1 MSASERIVVMNLD
14 LLGLALPKLLDFLGI
29 TGDDAV
35 AIIDSLKAR
44 QAVLGYV
51 REKKPDELWYRCI
64 ATTPSG
70 GISKFILSVDNA
82 GFVKAF
88 TTERGSP
95 AP

>member
-1 MSASERIVVMNLD
+1 MNID

-51 REKKPDELWYRCI
+51 RETKPDELRYRCI
-64 ATTPSG
+64 ATTPNG
-70 GISKFILSVDNA
+70 GIAKFILSVDDA
-82 GFVKAF
+82 GNVKAF
-88 TTERGSP
+88 ADGRIHQ
-95 AP
+95 